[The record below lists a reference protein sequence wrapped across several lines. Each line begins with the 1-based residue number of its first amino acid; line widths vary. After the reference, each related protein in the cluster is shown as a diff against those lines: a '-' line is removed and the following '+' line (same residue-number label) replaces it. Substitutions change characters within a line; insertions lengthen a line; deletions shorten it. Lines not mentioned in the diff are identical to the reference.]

1 MSEISNITPAT
12 SVRIQAA
19 STSPGS
25 ASGEITQSAT
35 VVDVKTVDEDE
46 NALKHDSNQKL
57 SLDAVKEAVK
67 SGNTML
73 QSASSS
79 LSFEIDSATKQVVVK
94 IVDRNTG
101 ELVRQIPTVEMLDFM
116 RRMKELEGNSGSLI
130 QAKA

>member
-25 ASGEITQSAT
+25 ASGEITQSTT
-35 VVDVKTVDEDE
+35 VVDVKTVDE

-94 IVDRNTG
+94 IVDSKTG

>member
-19 STSPGS
+19 SSSPGS
-25 ASGEITQSAT
+25 ASGEITQSTT
-35 VVDVKTVDEDE
+35 VVDVKTVDE

-73 QSASSS
+73 QSVSSS

-94 IVDRNTG
+94 IVDSKTG

>member
-12 SVRIQAA
+12 SVRIQTA

-25 ASGEITQSAT
+25 ASGEITQSTT
-35 VVDVKTVDEDE
+35 VVDVKTVDE
-46 NALKHDSNQKL
+46 NALKHESNQKL

-73 QSASSS
+73 QSVSSS

-116 RRMKELEGNSGSLI
+116 RRMRELEGNSGSLI

>member
-25 ASGEITQSAT
+25 ASGEITQSTT
-35 VVDVKTVDEDE
+35 VVDVKTVDE

-73 QSASSS
+73 QSVSSS

>member
-25 ASGEITQSAT
+25 ASGEKTQSTT
-35 VVDVKTVDEDE
+35 VVDVKTVDE

-94 IVDRNTG
+94 IVDSKTG

>member
-25 ASGEITQSAT
+25 ASGGITQSTT
-35 VVDVKTVDEDE
+35 VVDVKTVDE
-46 NALKHDSNQKL
+46 NALKNDSNQKL

-116 RRMKELEGNSGSLI
+116 RRMRELEGNSGSLI

>member
-35 VVDVKTVDEDE
+35 VVDVKTVDE

-73 QSASSS
+73 QSVSSS

>member
-25 ASGEITQSAT
+25 ASGVITQPTT
-35 VVDVKTVDEDE
+35 VVDVKTVDE

-57 SLDAVKEAVK
+57 SLDAVKEAVN

>member
-25 ASGEITQSAT
+25 ASGEITQSTT
-35 VVDVKTVDEDE
+35 VVDVKTVDE

-67 SGNTML
+67 AGNTML

-94 IVDRNTG
+94 IVDSKTG